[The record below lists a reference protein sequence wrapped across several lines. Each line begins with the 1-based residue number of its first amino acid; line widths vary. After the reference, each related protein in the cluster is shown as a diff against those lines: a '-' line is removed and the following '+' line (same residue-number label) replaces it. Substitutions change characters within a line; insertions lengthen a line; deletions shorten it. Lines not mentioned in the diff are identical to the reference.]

1 MYDNLM
7 SGVYS
12 ILEIN
17 VGIICV
23 SMPAFRR
30 FLAQLIPKCFGS
42 TQNDSRPE
50 DAVPNA
56 RYPSSSKPSRRKKSS
71 MNASLFNTTIMKTV
85 DLSQETEGKEED
97 EVGLVELGKDGK
109 GAKIVTR
116 SVEGSAMSLGEST
129 ADRDGPRE
137 QEQRNFYHG

>member
-30 FLAQLIPKCFGS
+30 FLAQLVPKCFGT
-42 TQNDSRPE
+42 TQNNSDPNQDDDTPNRPSKK
-50 DAVPNA
+50 
-56 RYPSSSKPSRRKKSS
+56 RSKPSRS
-71 MNASLFNTTIMKTV
+71 MLDASLFNTTMMRTV
-85 DLSQETEGKEED
+85 DVNLEESIGKADD
-97 EVGLVELGKDGK
+97 EVHLVELH
-109 GAKIVTR
+109 R
-116 SVEGSAMSLGEST
+116 SGSMTST
-129 ADRDGPRE
+129 QNMNGSMRGYEE
-137 QEQRNFYHG
+137 QKMPPSYCP

>member
-30 FLAQLIPKCFGS
+30 FLAQLAPKCFGTTEDNS
-42 TQNDSRPE
+42 DRTPGDDDTPNRLSKKKTRP
-50 DAVPNA
+50 N
-56 RYPSSSKPSRRKKSS
+56 KS
-71 MNASLFNTTIMKTV
+71 MLDASLFNTTIMRTV
-85 DLSQETEGKEED
+85 DGDSEGIGKADD
-97 EVGLVELGKDGK
+97 EIHLVELH
-109 GAKIVTR
+109 R
-116 SVEGSAMSLGEST
+116 SGSKTST
-129 ADRDGPRE
+129 QNMGGSMRGHEEEPKPPS
-137 QEQRNFYHG
+137 YCP